1 MLELP
6 TKTMAFFGTGDAVSL
21 ASNTTMSFSHF
32 SGRAGT
38 VCAAWTGF
46 VKHTTDKIDRIDV
59 AMSAA
64 ICFGDFIGGM
74 AYFGC
79 RWRLATSEAAC
90 KAFWSAFLAIM
101 HL

>member
-21 ASNTTMSFSHF
+21 A